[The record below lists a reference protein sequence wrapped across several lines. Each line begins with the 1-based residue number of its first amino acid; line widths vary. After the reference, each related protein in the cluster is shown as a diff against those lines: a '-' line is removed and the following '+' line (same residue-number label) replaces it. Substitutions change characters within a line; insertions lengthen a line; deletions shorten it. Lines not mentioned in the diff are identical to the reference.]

1 MNDIILSM
9 QNGEPVVSS
18 RQIAESFEKRH
29 DHVMRDIEDIMR
41 GLPKNVD
48 TPMFYKTE
56 YVHEQ
61 ESGGLNMEQIITL
74 KVDLE
79 HPNEAH
85 NAINKA
91 VEAYEKSKNRWDA
104 FEINEAKSRARD
116 ILYNLCNEGYSMIWT
131 VTDGAVGLSIWADSN
146 EPCVG
151 QCYMTE
157 KGLHDIWVERLVALC
172 IATGQ
177 EVPKFITDKAGE
189 CW

>member
-1 MNDIILSM
+1 MM
-9 QNGEPVVSS
+9 
-18 RQIAESFEKRH
+18 K
-29 DHVMRDIEDIMR
+29 VMRDFAEPLSVQDARDACTFCRSI
-41 GLPKNVD
+41 L
-48 TPMFYKTE
+48 
-56 YVHEQ
+56 
-61 ESGGLNMEQIITL
+61 ESPVRCKEVNMEQIITL

-79 HPNEAH
+79 YPEEAH
-85 NAINKA
+85 HAIDEA
-91 VEAYEKSKNRWDA
+91 VKVYEESKKRWDA

-131 VTDGAVGLSIWADSN
+131 VTDGAVGLTIWKSFK

-151 QCYMTE
+151 QCYMPKE
-157 KGLHDIWVERLVALC
+157 SLFDIWVEKLVALC

>member
-1 MNDIILSM
+1 
-9 QNGEPVVSS
+9 
-18 RQIAESFEKRH
+18 
-29 DHVMRDIEDIMR
+29 
-41 GLPKNVD
+41 
-48 TPMFYKTE
+48 
-56 YVHEQ
+56 
-61 ESGGLNMEQIITL
+61 MEQIITL

-116 ILYNLCNEGYSMIWT
+116 ILYSLCNEGYSMIWT